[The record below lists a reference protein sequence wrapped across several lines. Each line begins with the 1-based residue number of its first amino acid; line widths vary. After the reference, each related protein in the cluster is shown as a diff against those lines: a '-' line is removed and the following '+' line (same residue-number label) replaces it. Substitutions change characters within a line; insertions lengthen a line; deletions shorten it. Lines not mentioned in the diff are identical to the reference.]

1 MANREEIIN
10 EYYNKYDED
19 NRLVKNYAHNL
30 EFVITKNYLDKII
43 KEGNRVLEL
52 GAGTGRYSLY
62 LASKGYDVTAI
73 EYVQHNLEILKSHI
87 TSNMKIRA
95 EQGDALD
102 LSIFDDNTFDVTL
115 VFGPL
120 YHLYDDKDIDKAIKE
135 AIRVTKKKGIIAI
148 AYITSDGIMGDWG
161 IDHLLDGYQK
171 DFDSS
176 FKFKRYPE
184 EVFAPFY
191 IEEFEKL
198 MSNYNVTFL
207 HDIATDGIS
216 EILSDKINNMSDE
229 EYKMWIKYQL
239 SVCERRD
246 LQGYS
251 CHMLYIC
258 EKNN

>member
-115 VFGPL
+115 VRSL
-120 YHLYDDKDIDKAIKE
+120 
-135 AIRVTKKKGIIAI
+135 
-148 AYITSDGIMGDWG
+148 IM
-161 IDHLLDGYQK
+161 ISILA
-171 DFDSS
+171 F
-176 FKFKRYPE
+176 
-184 EVFAPFY
+184 
-191 IEEFEKL
+191 
-198 MSNYNVTFL
+198 NYY
-207 HDIATDGIS
+207 AT
-216 EILSDKINNMSDE
+216 
-229 EYKMWIKYQL
+229 YA
-239 SVCERRD
+239 
-246 LQGYS
+246 
-251 CHMLYIC
+251 
-258 EKNN
+258 